1 MASRNYE
8 WKNYIPEGIANGA
21 IKKWHDE
28 LNSED
33 RIQTCA
39 SPSTL
44 LDCPRV
50 VWLRKHKV
58 PSTNEMG
65 WGKKQRLLLGRVLEN
80 QIADQFKHAGILLWH
95 WKDDVAGESV
105 KFEHGKGL
113 DRLAGTGDLL
123 LEYGEHVAMSDAKTS
138 RSDSFLYV
146 PIAQDEVFADYF
158 WYKYKLQ
165 VTAYYML
172 AHWNKDWFKEN
183 ELPLPDIC
191 HLFSYALD
199 DGIVR
204 RDFTWTPTKEDAT
217 EILRLVRQWNV
228 AYQSEVMPD
237 CTCQEHEGKGVLF
250 CRYGVMEKGKN
261 VCTSC
266 CDSEL
271 ANLIKKEK

>member
-1 MASRNYE
+1 MKRDYG
-8 WKNYIPEGIANGA
+8 WKNYIPDGIANSA
-21 IKKWHDE
+21 IAKWHED

-33 RIQTCA
+33 RVQTCA

-50 VWLRKHKV
+50 VWLRRHKV
-58 PSTNEMG
+58 PATNEMG

-105 KFEHGKGL
+105 KFEHGEGL
-113 DRLAGTGDLL
+113 NKLAGTGDLL
-123 LEYGEHVAMSDAKTS
+123 LQYGEDVAMSDAKTS

-146 PIAQDEVFADYF
+146 PIDPEEIWQDYF

-172 AHWNKDWFKEN
+172 AHWNKWWFEEN
-183 ELPLPDIC
+183 KVPLPTIC

-199 DGIVR
+199 DGIVK
-204 RDFTWTPTKEDAT
+204 RDISWKAEEKDIREVVRLTKA
-217 EILRLVRQWNV
+217 WNE
-228 AYQSEVMPD
+228 AYHSETMPD

-250 CRYGVMEKGKN
+250 CRYGIMEKGKN

-266 CDSEL
+266 CSDEL
-271 ANLIKKEK
+271 VNQVSKENE